1 MLQNL
6 SNFYGIRWFDFY
18 SALVSNFSAIRKLS
32 FVKNEKE
39 KKGVRFGTCNSKTMA
54 FDAFI

>member
-1 MLQNL
+1 ME
-6 SNFYGIRWFDFY
+6 YIRWFDFY

-32 FVKNEKE
+32 FVKKMKKE

-54 FDAFI
+54 NFDAFI